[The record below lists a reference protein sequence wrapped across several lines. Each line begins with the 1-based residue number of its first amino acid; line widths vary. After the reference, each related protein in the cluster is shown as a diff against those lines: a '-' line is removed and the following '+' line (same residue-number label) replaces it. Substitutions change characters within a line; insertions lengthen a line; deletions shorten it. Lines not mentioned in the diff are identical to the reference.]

1 MYKGFERR
9 WANYK
14 VIVMALKGV
23 QLCAMT
29 LATSDLMARRVL
41 NPRAGA
47 IFASVAAIVTTGIF
61 LVFSWLSNPYV
72 DPVNDRM
79 ELTSKI
85 SLIATP
91 IFVLLGASTAVVE
104 LEVVIAVLLNIGA
117 AAGNIFMIWLTVSA
131 MQCCKTR
138 IKKWNGTLVFSSPDG
153 ITLHE
158 NNDTLPDW
166 NLDVERKRRIW
177 KPFWD
182 KVMNKDKELSGILE
196 DKEEIKAN
204 HGQKYLKEE
213 ISHDGTKISFPLK
226 RFEVQLD
233 TLRVRGFEAFQS
245 GVLPLSRVEKSMRIQ
260 FQTMFEGP
268 DVYCN
273 DTWTGDQTS
282 CVKDGHLDSANYF
295 CRLEVDPYP
304 YCLKLFWDG
313 GGEDHAEI
321 PSWGEHKSRLLDLW
335 NMQRLPEV
343 IRMKNIRLGIRG
355 AACSP
360 QLINF
365 PYERDQRCSRQVD
378 DGRDSEGNRKTKP
391 EHYTIHWSYT
401 NGNVRV
407 DSDFGNSM
415 FEQGFHV
422 SMTYTD
428 GRGIETSGSQ
438 HGKTHSNG
446 SHTIHES
453 EMGINHLNYILTPQ
467 LQHIL
472 TYGQNAQV
480 KFFLLLLLI
489 CSLLFFYNFLL
500 SPFFFHFF
508 LFFLLLKIIVRES
521 GNPDLHAAVER
532 ISNRTDEG
540 TILG

>member
-61 LVFSWLSNPYV
+61 LVFSWSSNPYV

-79 ELTSKI
+79 ELTSKVT
-85 SLIATP
+85 LIATP
-91 IFVLLGASTAVVE
+91 IFVLLGAATAVVE

-117 AAGNIFMIWLTVSA
+117 AAGNIFMIWLTVST

-196 DKEEIKAN
+196 DKAEIKAN

-226 RFEVQLD
+226 RFEVQLN
-233 TLRVRGFEAFQS
+233 TLRVRGFEAFES

-273 DTWTGDQTS
+273 DTWTVDQTS
-282 CVKDGHLDSANYF
+282 CVKDGHLDSANFF

-313 GGEDHAEI
+313 GGKDHAEI
-321 PSWGEHKSRLLDLW
+321 PSWGEHKSRLPDLW

-365 PYERDQRCSRQVD
+365 PYERDERCSRQVD
-378 DGRDSEGNRKTKP
+378 DGQDSEGNRKTKT

-407 DSDFGNSM
+407 GSDFGNSM
-415 FEQGFHV
+415 FEQGFKV
-422 SMTYTD
+422 SMSYTD
-428 GRGIETSGSQ
+428 GRGTETSGSQ
-438 HGKTHSNG
+438 QGKTHSNG
-446 SHTIHES
+446 STTIHES
-453 EMGINHLNYILTPQ
+453 EMGINHLNYFLTPQ

-480 KFFLLLLLI
+480 KFFFTIVNYSTPHGAPQFCHLSFYRLLLSC
-489 CSLLFFYNFLL
+489 CSLYFSYFFTTFSSHFFFFY
-500 SPFFFHFF
+500 FFFF
-508 LFFLLLKIIVRES
+508 LFF
-521 GNPDLHAAVER
+521 
-532 ISNRTDEG
+532 
-540 TILG
+540 